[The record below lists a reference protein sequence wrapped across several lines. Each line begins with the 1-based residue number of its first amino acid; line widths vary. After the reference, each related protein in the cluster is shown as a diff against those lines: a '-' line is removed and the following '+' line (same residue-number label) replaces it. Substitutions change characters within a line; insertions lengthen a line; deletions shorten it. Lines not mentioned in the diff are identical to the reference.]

1 MSDAIERPRAGGVG
15 RALAGPRRGVMELF
29 RGLSFPFRGARY
41 VYVEHPG
48 LVRYWIVPIVV
59 TALALAG
66 SLGAALALH
75 DDVTAAV
82 WSSPAGEGWQ
92 HALLRALH
100 GVLDVLVAIVLVIGA
115 LVVTVLVSGLVA
127 APFNARL
134 AEVVD
139 ERVTGRAAPPFSLGR
154 ALGDLGRTSVIE
166 ITFFT
171 INVAMLITSLV
182 APVVAPVVGV
192 LGVIVTCLY
201 FAVSYVEGPQASRGR
216 SLGDRLRLV
225 ARHPMAML
233 GFGAGVALFLFVP
246 IVNLLFM
253 PAAVAGGVLFHAT
266 LDR

>member
-1 MSDAIERPRAGGVG
+1 
-15 RALAGPRRGVMELF
+15 MELL

-41 VYVEHPG
+41 VYLEHPG
-48 LVRYWIVPIVV
+48 LARYWIVPIVV
-59 TALALAG
+59 TVIALAG
-66 SLGAALALH
+66 SVGAALALH
-75 DDVTAAV
+75 DDVTAAM
-82 WSSPAGEGWQ
+82 WAAPAGEGWQ
-92 HALLRALH
+92 HDLLRALH
-100 GVLDVLVAIVLVIGA
+100 GVLDVLVAIVLVLFA
-115 LVVTVLVSGLVA
+115 LAVTVLVGGLVA

-139 ERVTGRAAPPFSLGR
+139 ERVTGRAAAPFVLGR
-154 ALGDLGRTSVIE
+154 ALGDLGRAAVIE

-171 INVAMLITSLV
+171 INVVMLIASLV
-182 APVVAPVVGV
+182 VPVLGPVLGPIGV
-192 LGVIVTCLY
+192 LVACLY
-201 FAVSYVEGPQASRGR
+201 FAISYVEAPQASRGR

-233 GFGAGVALFLFVP
+233 GFGAGVGLFLFVP